1 MTAES
6 CRTLTLVGTI
16 AAFATVEAA
25 ARGLNLNSSR
35 QDDTDERLY
44 DQFEQPTGVAINL
57 GAGKADELAVA
68 VLGANRT
75 GAQVLR
81 DRAGWA

>member
-6 CRTLTLVGTI
+6 RRTLTLVGTI

-44 DQFEQPTGVAINL
+44 DQFEQPTEVAINL

-81 DRAGWA
+81 DRAG